1 MISIESFE
9 RIRELINRI
18 VDLKEQL
25 AGAFNENREMYSGI
39 QSVIKVDGLSSII
52 TEFSNSIY
60 NQNGDIQRNL
70 NTLFE
75 FLSNQVKEYEA
86 LNQSAEARLQSTQGQ
101 LDGIV
106 SDTSSDLG
114 QI

>member
-39 QSVIKVDGLSSII
+39 QSVIKVDSLSSII
-52 TEFSNSIY
+52 TDFSNSIY
-60 NQNGDIQRNL
+60 NQNGEIERNL

-75 FLSNQVKEYEA
+75 FLNSQVKEYEA
-86 LNQSAEARLQSTQGQ
+86 LNQNAEARLQSTKGQ
-101 LDGIV
+101 LDSVVGN
-106 SDTSSDLG
+106 TSSDLG

>member
-39 QSVIKVDGLSSII
+39 QSAIKVDGLSSII

-60 NQNGDIQRNL
+60 NKNGEIERNL

-86 LNQSAEARLQSTQGQ
+86 LNQSAEARLQATPGQ
-101 LDGIV
+101 VDSVV